1 MQPSVLVQLSGDQN
15 GIMLKNK
22 KWLCNVEVI
31 ETQHCREKL
40 LGASRHCR
48 ASVKKKQGVKFGW
61 QAGRLLLAPS
71 GAGISKNLVV
81 EEKVLSDIMF

>member
-1 MQPSVLVQLSGDQN
+1 MQSSVLVQLSGDQN

-48 ASVKKKQGVKFGW
+48 VSVKKKQGVKFGW

-71 GAGISKNLVV
+71 GAGISKNRVV
-81 EEKVLSDIMF
+81 EKKVLSDIMF